1 MSDILARL
9 TTPLVV
15 GLILTA
21 STLVIFND
29 WRLSIAALAV
39 QYVLAAALVAQIV
52 VVQVAVVK
60 ALVGLLVV
68 GILAYTGREAN
79 FGRVRRP
86 APAPSA
92 LEAQAAA
99 PASRFQFST
108 NFPFRVLA
116 VVMFVVAAWYA
127 ANQPRFA
134 LPGLPLGVNIAS
146 YLLVALGLLDLGLT
160 EEPMNAGMGLLTVLV
175 GFEMLYAVFE
185 QSLAVAALLAAVEFG
200 VALAVSYWALLSYAA
215 SEKEL
220 TG

>member
-1 MSDILARL
+1 MSDVLLRL
-9 TTPLVV
+9 TTPILV

-21 STLVIFND
+21 SALVIFND
-29 WRLSIAALAV
+29 WRLSMAALAV
-39 QYVLAAALVAQIV
+39 QYLLAAALVAQIV

-68 GILAYTGREAN
+68 GILAYTGREVN
-79 FGRVRRP
+79 FGRVRGR
-86 APAPSA
+86 
-92 LEAQAAA
+92 AQEAA
-99 PASRFQFST
+99 PASRFQFPT
-108 NFPFRVLA
+108 NFPFRLLA
-116 VVMFVVAAWYA
+116 VVMFVVAAWYTA
-127 ANQPRFA
+127 SRPRFA

-146 YLLVALGLLDLGLT
+146 YLLIALGLLNLGLT

-200 VALAVSYWALLSYAA
+200 VALAVSYLALLSYAA

>member
-1 MSDILARL
+1 MPDILARL
-9 TTPLVV
+9 TTLFVV

-21 STLVIFND
+21 SALVIFND
-29 WRLSIAALAV
+29 WRLNVAALAV

-68 GILAYTGREAN
+68 GILAYTGREVN

-86 APAPSA
+86 AHARPLP
-92 LEAQAAA
+92 ETEAAA
-99 PASRFQFST
+99 SRLQFPT
-108 NFPFRVLA
+108 NYPFRVLA
-116 VVMFVVAAWYA
+116 VVMFVVAAWYTA
-127 ANQPRFA
+127 SQPRFA
-134 LPGLPLGVNIAS
+134 LPGLPPGVNIAS
-146 YLLVALGLLDLGLT
+146 YLLVALGLLNLGLT
-160 EEPMNAGMGLLTVLV
+160 EEPMNAGMGLLTVLI

-200 VALAVSYWALLSYAA
+200 VALAVSYLALLGYAA
-215 SEKEL
+215 SEKES

>member
-1 MSDILARL
+1 MSDVLLRL
-9 TTPLVV
+9 TTPILV

-21 STLVIFND
+21 SALVIFND
-29 WRLSIAALAV
+29 WRLSMAALAV
-39 QYVLAAALVAQIV
+39 QYLLAAALVAQIV

-68 GILAYTGREAN
+68 GILAYTGREVN
-79 FGRVRRP
+79 FGRVRGR
-86 APAPSA
+86 
-92 LEAQAAA
+92 AQEAA
-99 PASRFQFST
+99 PASLFQFPT
-108 NFPFRVLA
+108 NFPFRLLA
-116 VVMFVVAAWYA
+116 VVMFVVAAWYSA
-127 ANQPRFA
+127 SQPRFA

-146 YLLVALGLLDLGLT
+146 YLLIALGLLNLGLT
-160 EEPMNAGMGLLTVLV
+160 EEPMNAGMGLLTVLA

-200 VALAVSYWALLSYAA
+200 VALSVSYLALLSYAA